1 MWERKAG
8 EGKRGRESQRAHEK
22 DWEWTQDQ
30 NKNHREC
37 SYESRVLARSQKS
50 WVPVLILVLTHC
62 DMWSQFKIS
71 LVLIHSLRLIML
83 NSSAIAVGQVFINFL
98 ASWGIMRLRSEMVH
112 FSSLKTPCVIASLSF
127 CSGPELS
134 IRKAQSH
141 FQFPE
146 TFSCPLSPLLNH
158 FPQPKWWH
166 RGKYRLHFAFQKW
179 VLLQETVVN
188 CFGEDIVLKRKI
200 VCRHSFSFTGSW

>member
-1 MWERKAG
+1 MRKTENELRIKTKITENAVM
-8 EGKRGRESQRAHEK
+8 RV
-22 DWEWTQDQ
+22 
-30 NKNHREC
+30 
-37 SYESRVLARSQKS
+37 VLARSQKS

-83 NSSAIAVGQVFINFL
+83 NSSAIAVGQVFVNFL

-141 FQFPE
+141 FHSALCFLRL
-146 TFSCPLSPLLNH
+146 SLAHLPL
-158 FPQPKWWH
+158 
-166 RGKYRLHFAFQKW
+166 Y
-179 VLLQETVVN
+179 
-188 CFGEDIVLKRKI
+188 
-200 VCRHSFSFTGSW
+200 